1 MKICLVSFNPFY
13 PKPGMLNSY
22 NEVIESYAWGFAALG
37 HDIKYRINCIDP
49 ESRNIVFG
57 LAIPCQLGLIDTFP
71 PDTIFFN
78 MERHKHFD
86 ASVLEKSWVYLV
98 ANKYQIWDY
107 SPGNVAAIN
116 ALNPKFP
123 LCYTPLSYAPTL
135 EKLPKDGEQDI
146 DVLYYGMLKMPFRS
160 EILREVGVVGPD
172 FTGLS
177 VMSLTNVW
185 GTLRDEFI
193 ARSKVILNI
202 SVGEGDIFEIVRVSY
217 LLANRKAVVCVSP
230 DGHDEVED
238 DLQDVL
244 KFVTAEQVHGVCKN
258 LVDDAAARE
267 EYASLCYE
275 TFRRRDIRQVI
286 TQFLT

>member
-1 MKICLVSFNPFY
+1 MKVCLVCYNPFY

-37 HDIKYRINCIDP
+37 HEVKYRINCIDP

-57 LAIPCQLGLIDTFP
+57 MAVPCQLGLIDTFP
-71 PDTIFFN
+71 ADTIFFN

-86 ASVLEKSWVYLV
+86 AAYLERTWIYQV
-98 ANKYQIWDY
+98 ANKYQVWDY
-107 SPGNVAAIN
+107 SQGNVEALN
-116 ALNPKFP
+116 ALNPRFP
-123 LCYTPLSYAPTL
+123 LHYTPLSYAPTL
-135 EKLPKDGEQDI
+135 EKLPRNLEQDV

-160 EILREVGVVGPD
+160 DTLREVGVVGPD

-185 GTLRDEFI
+185 GKMRDEFI
-193 ARSKVILNI
+193 ARSKVVLNI

-238 DLQDVL
+238 DLRETL
-244 KFVTAEQVHGVCKN
+244 KFVTLEQAHGVCQQ
-258 LVDDAAARE
+258 LADDATARE
-267 EYASLCYE
+267 QYASLGYE
-275 TFRRRDIRQVI
+275 TFRRRDIRDVI
-286 TQFLT
+286 TRYFT